1 MSQIDELIAE
11 HCPNGVQHVAIGDI
25 ARTVA
30 GLSGKTKSDFTDGNS
45 RFASYKN
52 IFANPSLNL
61 VSEDFVKVGP
71 GEKQNALRRGDVL
84 ITGSSES
91 VEEVGMSAVVTS
103 EPTEP
108 IYVNSFCFIVRFDD
122 PTMFDPDFA
131 KHLFR
136 SLNIRKQIQKCA
148 SGVTRINISKPRFL
162 KVMIPVPPLEVQRE
176 IVRILDTFSKMEA
189 ELEAELEAR
198 KQQYE
203 HYKSDVFRTTSD
215 AQRVRLGEV
224 ADILQGFSFKSS
236 SYVESGIR
244 VVRISD
250 VQKGAMSGKDL
261 KYYSISKESEIK
273 RYMLLPGDLV
283 MSLSGS
289 VGRVAMLTAM
299 DVPAALNQRVACIR
313 PSSSKILTRYLFHYL
328 NTDEFEQR
336 AISSTGNG
344 TVKNIS
350 SKWLK
355 DEFVPLPSMETQNR
369 IIDILDKFDALVNDL
384 SVGLPAELAARR
396 QQYEYYRDKLLTFKE
411 LEPVS

>member
-61 VSEDFVKVGP
+61 VSEEFVKVGP

-189 ELEAELEAR
+189 ELEAR

-203 HYKSDVFRTTSD
+203 HYREELMISAAS
-215 AQRVRLGEV
+215 
-224 ADILQGFSFKSS
+224 ADWS
-236 SYVESGIR
+236 
-244 VVRISD
+244 
-250 VQKGAMSGKDL
+250 
-261 KYYSISKESEIK
+261 
-273 RYMLLPGDLV
+273 
-283 MSLSGS
+283 
-289 VGRVAMLTAM
+289 
-299 DVPAALNQRVACIR
+299 
-313 PSSSKILTRYLFHYL
+313 
-328 NTDEFEQR
+328 
-336 AISSTGNG
+336 G
-344 TVKNIS
+344 TVKIT
-350 SKWLK
+350 
-355 DEFVPLPSMETQNR
+355 V
-369 IIDILDKFDALVNDL
+369 
-384 SVGLPAELAARR
+384 
-396 QQYEYYRDKLLTFKE
+396 
-411 LEPVS
+411 

>member
-1 MSQIDELIAE
+1 MSQIDVLIAE

-108 IYVNSFCFIVRFDD
+108 IYVNSFCFIVRFHD

-136 SLNIRKQIQKCA
+136 SLNIRKQIQKCG

-189 ELEAELEAR
+189 ELEAELDAR
-198 KQQYE
+198 KQQYDYYLRKLTDPSE
-203 HYKSDVFRTTSD
+203 IDGRIKVGWKAAQIGQLCRLEKGRTPIQKATPGQYPLVVTAS
-215 AQRVRLGEV
+215 ARR
-224 ADILQGFSFKSS
+224 SS
-236 SYVESGIR
+236 SEYQFDTAASCVPLVS
-244 VVRISD
+244 S
-250 VQKGAMSGKDL
+250 KGHGVA
-261 KYYSISKESEIK
+261 SISKVYFQEGKFALGNILCAIIPNDFHELSAEFITYFLQSRK
-273 RYMLLPGDLV
+273 DFLL
-283 MSLSGS
+283 
-289 VGRVAMLTAM
+289 
-299 DVPAALNQRVACIR
+299 
-313 PSSSKILTRYLFHYL
+313 
-328 NTDEFEQR
+328 
-336 AISSTGNG
+336 
-344 TVKNIS
+344 
-350 SKWLK
+350 
-355 DEFVPLPSMETQNR
+355 VPLMRGGANVSLTVDSLRKLTICFPPRDEQDRIVSALKAMEAL
-369 IIDILDKFDALVNDL
+369 IDDQAYSLPTEL
-384 SVGLPAELAARR
+384 SARR

-411 LEPVS
+411 LEPSL